1 MEDDRCEVFTLCSS
15 AGNFAIKSWDSRNAR
30 KSWSYTMLHKRNTNW
45 FCWSMLSLTS
55 LSAVL
60 TEWIEREWSVHGV
73 SRDLQ
78 AVATSFWNLEC
89 RCVRKLEI
97 PAVYTYKPSFQRVV
111 QFAIHAHVVGDH
123 FSASPTTAILLV
135 HGFSMGCLRL
145 VHIVLGTVCP
155 PQEPAVNDQILDTP
169 NEYYTTPVWQTYIQ
183 MQPVPIQHY
192 TLWMKGKWHCPFW

>member
-1 MEDDRCEVFTLCSS
+1 MYRFDSENVLACNKQTASYTSPMFQVGQICHIMKLHTLHKVIECFCFPPYLLHDYSIKWLTQHIFLASGHRQNKENNSAWCAWICAHIDICWRYRDHAQKKKMFHQQMEDDRCEVFTLCSS

-78 AVATSFWNLEC
+78 AVATSFWNL
-89 RCVRKLEI
+89 
-97 PAVYTYKPSFQRVV
+97 
-111 QFAIHAHVVGDH
+111 
-123 FSASPTTAILLV
+123 
-135 HGFSMGCLRL
+135 
-145 VHIVLGTVCP
+145 
-155 PQEPAVNDQILDTP
+155 
-169 NEYYTTPVWQTYIQ
+169 
-183 MQPVPIQHY
+183 
-192 TLWMKGKWHCPFW
+192 